1 MHLEPCALLIT
12 DHLARE
18 RASLL
23 PGFSES
29 TLGTFNAQLG
39 RGEMVLIIELDKR
52 QRQIYMKAGECKPS
66 RVTSVSGRLSDFE
79 PRPAQSNKYG
89 GSLCGP
95 WTTFSLVC
103 TSSTLVFTL
112 RRLSVIIEPAY
123 CLPWWRFPRLYTEFG
138 KENTSQRFKV
148 TQCDGS

>member
-52 QRQIYMKAGECKPS
+52 QRQIYKKAGECRPS
-66 RVTSVSGRLSDFE
+66 RVTSVSGRLSGFE
-79 PRPAQSNKYG
+79 PRPAQNFPPISMEG
-89 GSLCGP
+89 VCAAPGP
-95 WTTFSLVC
+95 RFRWYV
-103 TSSTLVFTL
+103 L
-112 RRLSVIIEPAY
+112 RRLWYSP
-123 CLPWWRFPRLYTEFG
+123 
-138 KENTSQRFKV
+138 
-148 TQCDGS
+148 